1 MCDAPENAH
10 LCVKALFFGGGG
22 GSQDGVAVIIRASH
36 LCEPGSILIWFV
48 RGLNFSR
55 SQSDSEGFFPV
66 LRFSSLLKIDSQLI
80 TSGCVVLCSEII
92 HGPYSGCQ
100 RRHDYAFDPISRA
113 AFFGLQVRVIST
125 ADVNCLCFF
134 INTFWEYC
142 RVTGLPRQTPPN
154 QRLCGAQ

>member
-1 MCDAPENAH
+1 MHQKTRICASKP
-10 LCVKALFFGGGG
+10 FFLGGGESG
-22 GSQDGVAVIIRASH
+22 WRSGHHSRLPPLRTGFNPDLVRTWAELQ
-36 LCEPGSILIWFV
+36 SISIW
-48 RGLNFSR
+48 LW
-55 SQSDSEGFFPV
+55 GFFLRV

-92 HGPYSGCQ
+92 NGPYSGCQ
-100 RRHDYAFDPISRA
+100 RRHDYAFGPISRA

-125 ADVNCLCFF
+125 TDVNCLCFF

-142 RVTGLPRQTPPN
+142 WVTGLPPQTPPN